1 MILQK
6 QIDLSA
12 EFETDDIEAESGAN
26 NVKSVMFSNLDA
38 EQSSHCGWFYLHSD
52 NCSYK
57 RPNCPIS

>member
-26 NVKSVMFSNLDA
+26 NVESVMFSNLDA
-38 EQSSHCGWFYLHSD
+38 DQT
-52 NCSYK
+52 
-57 RPNCPIS
+57 